1 MTSRLLTSSSKTLL
15 RGFSTFRRLGPP
27 PSSLIRLERNQA
39 PLNAAQFKL
48 LQASSPA
55 RSPFSTSNYVLSSS
69 KDDNDEND
77 KEDELTME
85 EWEEGKEKLE
95 KELKE
100 LQDKFVADKDKFEQ
114 ELKRMEEEHRS
125 GATTT
130 VLDMTQQGPV
140 GGSPGVPMTPQVPEH
155 WPIVPVLAVNK
166 HPVFPKFIK
175 IVEVTDERLVIL
187 LRRNVKLNQPYAG
200 VFVKKDD
207 QNTEDTVKDPEELY
221 PIGSFVQIV
230 EMQDFGNK

>member
-1 MTSRLLTSSSKTLL
+1 
-15 RGFSTFRRLGPP
+15 
-27 PSSLIRLERNQA
+27 
-39 PLNAAQFKL
+39 
-48 LQASSPA
+48 
-55 RSPFSTSNYVLSSS
+55 
-69 KDDNDEND
+69 
-77 KEDELTME
+77 
-85 EWEEGKEKLE
+85 
-95 KELKE
+95 
-100 LQDKFVADKDKFEQ
+100 
-114 ELKRMEEEHRS
+114 MEEEHRN

-230 EMQDFGNK
+230 EMQDFGNKYVVHGSKMLEHNRLYLFNIIQVKDGCHGTSTNLISR